1 MRQLQIIDF
10 CDKMK
15 SDKGA
20 VLMAQTNLADSIDAS
35 DSRAKLDAVAK
46 KLIRHRIILAE
57 ILKACVEE
65 FHDCEVGDIEQH
77 CIIGDVRVDEISVD
91 QDQPDADT
99 SIIGSNTE
107 DASDK
112 EGTIHYD
119 LVFDAQVPKTGEIIR
134 LIINVEIQVDMNPGY
149 PLITRAIYYLGRL
162 ISRQKGT
169 VFTKSDYGKI
179 RKVYSIWI
187 CPNPKRENMNSIA
200 EYGFTQQKVIGT
212 VNEPVGNYDK
222 MKAIIISLN
231 DEGMENR
238 TGIIR
243 LLSALLSTTETVAKR
258 KRILED
264 EFNIPMT
271 REIEEEVSK
280 MCNLGMAVEA
290 MGIEK
295 GMENTM
301 LANIRSLMETLKL
314 SAKQA
319 MDALKIPE
327 AEQRKYEEKL

>member
-1 MRQLQIIDF
+1 M
-10 CDKMK
+10 M
-15 SDKGA
+15 
-20 VLMAQTNLADSIDAS
+20 VQTNLADSIDAS

-65 FHDCEVGDIEQH
+65 FHDCEVGYIEQH
-77 CIIGDVRVDEISVD
+77 CIIGDVCADEISVD
-91 QDQPDADT
+91 QDKLDADT
-99 SIIGSNTE
+99 SITGSNAE

-112 EGTIHYD
+112 EGAIHYD

-149 PLITRAIYYLGRL
+149 PLVTRAIYYLGRL

-238 TGIIR
+238 TDIIR

-271 REIEEEVSK
+271 REIEEEVSD
-280 MCNLGMAVEA
+280 MCNLGLAVEA
-290 MGIEK
+290 MGIEKGIEKGMEK

-327 AEQRKYEEKL
+327 ADQKKYEEKL

>member
-1 MRQLQIIDF
+1 
-10 CDKMK
+10 
-15 SDKGA
+15 
-20 VLMAQTNLADSIDAS
+20 MAQTNLADSIDAS

-57 ILKACVEE
+57 ILKECVEE
-65 FHDCEVGDIEQH
+65 FHECEVSYIEQH
-77 CIIGDVRVDEISVD
+77 CIIGNVRVDEISVD
-91 QDQPDADT
+91 QDMPDADT
-99 SIIGSNTE
+99 SITGSNTE

-119 LVFDAQVPKTGEIIR
+119 LVFDAQAPKTDEIIR

-162 ISRQKGT
+162 ISRQKGS

-200 EYGFTQQKVIGT
+200 EYGFTQQKVIGA

-243 LLSALLSTTETVAKR
+243 LLSTLLSTTETVAKR
-258 KRILED
+258 KRILEN

-271 REIEEEVSK
+271 REIEEEVSE

-295 GMENTM
+295 GVEKTM
-301 LANIRSLMETLKL
+301 LASIRSLMETLKL
-314 SAKQA
+314 SSKQA

-327 AEQRKYEEKL
+327 ADQKKYEEKL